1 MYGTRP
7 NNTVTIYLIGIG
19 IVLYLF
25 MPKSVTFKVDKNVAI
40 PVIST
45 LTALSIFNNFRY

>member
-19 IVLYLF
+19 IALYLF
-25 MPKSVTFKVDKNVAI
+25 MPKSITFKVDRNVVI

-45 LTALSIFNNFRY
+45 LTALSIFKNFRY